1 MGVLLKNTITKRILI
16 VFVTIIMLSNFI
28 MPNYVCAKS
37 PGEKL
42 VSGIFYLVAYVGDVG
57 IKLMQKMMIGTSE
70 IKNGDEYDIKYSP
83 GLIFSNSIIALD
95 VNFIN
100 PNEDKV
106 IRSGNKLNWEKVGD
120 TAISISAL
128 REYYGAELLNKI
140 GMAVEED
147 TGYIQI
153 INNMTEN
160 SEQTINVGNKTIK
173 IKFIRNEETR
183 SVAGEM
189 LTFYKY
195 YGEVYDENNVL
206 TYSTQKFTTFDYLKG
221 DIKKYINNTYNNV
234 ADNDFLHQIKVGEDN
249 YITKN
254 KYAICILDDGTT
266 NNHRYYYSV
275 ASIDEADA
283 GTITS
288 PAKELQK
295 YISKW
300 YIALRTIALVGL
312 LSVLLY
318 IGIRII
324 LSSSS
329 ANDKAKYKN
338 MLKDWVVAI
347 CILFVLHYM
356 MAFMLEM
363 TASLNHIINNNVV
376 ESSSSETPEGSTGE
390 YKTDKLMNAVR
401 KGVGDSYDDAS
412 ALNTASYTIM
422 YLALVILTGIFT
434 VQYLKR
440 VIYMA
445 FLTMIAPM
453 IALTY
458 PLDKIKD
465 NKAQAFSFWVRE
477 YIFNCLIQPVH
488 LLLYTLLVGNVMDFA
503 KDNML
508 YAVVALGFLVPAE
521 KLIKEMFGM
530 KSATPVG
537 TLGAAAGGAV
547 VMSMLNKMKAK
558 PPKEDGKDGG
568 GSGSPKG
575 VRTATRSA
583 NGGGANPSE
592 GNEPEADAGIRAGNV
607 GTTGAGSTGTG
618 ATAPV
623 MASRSGGGGATGAS
637 SENRYTRRIRSRI
650 KSSRQEIYIWSR
662 QLKNIWQKVSKSR
675 RRSCSWISSRNCGI
689 GSRSCRWR
697 FINRSKWCSRKNSR
711 SISIRI

>member
-1 MGVLLKNTITKRILI
+1 MRVLLKNTITKKVMIVLI
-16 VFVTIIMLSNFI
+16 TIVMISNFV

-37 PGEKL
+37 AGEKL
-42 VSGIFYLVAYVGDVG
+42 VSGIFYLIAYVGDVG
-57 IKLMQKMMIGTSE
+57 IKLMQKMMIGTNE
-70 IKNGDEYDIKYSP
+70 IKDGDEYDIKYSP

-95 VNFIN
+95 VNFIK
-100 PNEDKV
+100 PNEGYLVREGGETSREQETLYDETFRDDYDTAAAEAKADAKIEELLKENGYYDSTSTDQKETDTKYQTV
-106 IRSGNKLNWEKVGD
+106 NPQHVYSWNKSDGDHYNVGKITLFDDDADVDSQQRKFIVYMIRSWEV
-120 TAISISAL
+120 
-128 REYYGAELLNKI
+128 
-140 GMAVEED
+140 
-147 TGYIQI
+147 
-153 INNMTEN
+153 
-160 SEQTINVGNKTIK
+160 SEPG
-173 IKFIRNEETR
+173 
-183 SVAGEM
+183 
-189 LTFYKY
+189 
-195 YGEVYDENNVL
+195 
-206 TYSTQKFTTFDYLKG
+206 
-221 DIKKYINNTYNNV
+221 
-234 ADNDFLHQIKVGEDN
+234 
-249 YITKN
+249 
-254 KYAICILDDGTT
+254 
-266 NNHRYYYSV
+266 
-275 ASIDEADA
+275 

-288 PAKELQK
+288 PAKEMQAS
-295 YISKW
+295 ISKW

-338 MLKDWVVAI
+338 MLKDWIVAI
-347 CILFVLHYM
+347 CILFTLHYM

-401 KGVGDSYDDAS
+401 EGVGDSYEDAS

-422 YLALVILTGIFT
+422 YLALVILTGVFT

-465 NKAQAFSFWVRE
+465 SKAQAFSFWLRE

-488 LLLYTLLVGNVMDFA
+488 LLLYTLLISNVGDFA
-503 KDNML
+503 TNNII
-508 YAVVALGFLVPAE
+508 YSVVALGFLVPAE

-558 PPKEDGKDGG
+558 PPKGEDKD
-568 GSGSPKG
+568 GSGSSAPKG
-575 VRTATRSA
+575 VRTATRSSSGNSGT
-583 NGGGANPSE
+583 NGGNGTETGTVAE
-592 GNEPEADAGIRAGNV
+592 NENTAG
-607 GTTGAGSTGTG
+607 GTTGIAPAMAANAVSNN
-618 ATAPV
+618 ATP
-623 MASRSGGGGATGAS
+623 ASGNKRN
-637 SENRYTRRIRSRI
+637 NRWSWSWPKCI
-650 KSSRQEIYIWSR
+650 KKKIH
-662 QLKNIWQKVSKSR
+662 
-675 RRSCSWISSRNCGI
+675 
-689 GSRSCRWR
+689 RWGR
-697 FINRSKWCSRKNSR
+697 
-711 SISIRI
+711 

>member
-1 MGVLLKNTITKRILI
+1 MRVLLKNTITKKVMVVLI
-16 VFVTIIMLSNFI
+16 TIVMLSNFI

-37 PGEKL
+37 AGEKL
-42 VSGIFYLVAYVGDVG
+42 VSGIFYLIAYVGDVG
-57 IKLMQKMMIGTSE
+57 IKLMQKMMIGTNE
-70 IKNGDEYDIKYSP
+70 IKDGDEYDIKYSP

-95 VNFIN
+95 VNFIK
-100 PNEDKV
+100 PNEGYLV
-106 IRSGNKLNWEKVGD
+106 REGGETSTEKETLYDNTFRDDYD
-120 TAISISAL
+120 TAWAESKADEQVEKLL
-128 REYYGAELLNKI
+128 RENGYYDSTSTDKSVDNIAAMGVVRDVYKWK
-140 GMAVEED
+140 
-147 TGYIQI
+147 
-153 INNMTEN
+153 N
-160 SEQTINVGNKTIK
+160 SEGVWYAVVK
-173 IKFIRNEETR
+173 EEQDDYDAHPDSR
-183 SVAGEM
+183 QLKYHVYMNMAKEVAEPG
-189 LTFYKY
+189 
-195 YGEVYDENNVL
+195 
-206 TYSTQKFTTFDYLKG
+206 
-221 DIKKYINNTYNNV
+221 
-234 ADNDFLHQIKVGEDN
+234 
-249 YITKN
+249 
-254 KYAICILDDGTT
+254 
-266 NNHRYYYSV
+266 
-275 ASIDEADA
+275 

-288 PAKELQK
+288 PAKEMQAS
-295 YISKW
+295 ISKW

-338 MLKDWVVAI
+338 MLKDWIVAI
-347 CILFVLHYM
+347 CILFTLHYM

-401 KGVGDSYDDAS
+401 EGVGDSYEDAS

-422 YLALVILTGIFT
+422 YLALVILTGVFT

-465 NKAQAFSFWVRE
+465 SKAQAFSFWLRE

-488 LLLYTLLVGNVMDFA
+488 FLLYTLLISNVGDFA
-503 KDNML
+503 TNNII
-508 YAVVALGFLVPAE
+508 YSVVALGFLVPAE

-558 PPKEDGKDGG
+558 PPKGEDKD
-568 GSGSPKG
+568 GSGSSAPKG
-575 VRTATRSA
+575 VRTATRSSSGNSGT
-583 NGGGANPSE
+583 NGGNGTETGTVAE
-592 GNEPEADAGIRAGNV
+592 NENTAG
-607 GTTGAGSTGTG
+607 GTTGIAPAMAANAVSNN
-618 ATAPV
+618 ATP
-623 MASRSGGGGATGAS
+623 ASGNKRN
-637 SENRYTRRIRSRI
+637 NRWSWSWPKCI
-650 KSSRQEIYIWSR
+650 KKKIH
-662 QLKNIWQKVSKSR
+662 
-675 RRSCSWISSRNCGI
+675 
-689 GSRSCRWR
+689 RWGR
-697 FINRSKWCSRKNSR
+697 
-711 SISIRI
+711 

>member
-1 MGVLLKNTITKRILI
+1 MRVLLKNTITKKVMIVLI
-16 VFVTIIMLSNFI
+16 TIVMISNFV

-37 PGEKL
+37 AGEKL
-42 VSGIFYLVAYVGDVG
+42 VSGIFYLIAYVGDVG
-57 IKLMQKMMIGTSE
+57 IKLMQKMMIGTNE
-70 IKNGDEYDIKYSP
+70 IKDGDEYDIKYSP

-95 VNFIN
+95 VNFIK
-100 PNEDKV
+100 PNEGYLVREGGETSREQETLYDETFRDDYDTAAAEAKADAKIEELLKENGYYDSTSTDQKETDTKYQTV
-106 IRSGNKLNWEKVGD
+106 NPQHVYSWNKSDGDHYNVGKITLFDDDADVDSQQRKFIVYMIRSWEV
-120 TAISISAL
+120 
-128 REYYGAELLNKI
+128 
-140 GMAVEED
+140 
-147 TGYIQI
+147 
-153 INNMTEN
+153 
-160 SEQTINVGNKTIK
+160 SEPG
-173 IKFIRNEETR
+173 
-183 SVAGEM
+183 
-189 LTFYKY
+189 
-195 YGEVYDENNVL
+195 
-206 TYSTQKFTTFDYLKG
+206 
-221 DIKKYINNTYNNV
+221 
-234 ADNDFLHQIKVGEDN
+234 
-249 YITKN
+249 
-254 KYAICILDDGTT
+254 
-266 NNHRYYYSV
+266 
-275 ASIDEADA
+275 

-288 PAKELQK
+288 PAKEMQAR
-295 YISKW
+295 ISKW

-338 MLKDWVVAI
+338 MLKDWIVAI
-347 CILFVLHYM
+347 CILFTLHYM

-401 KGVGDSYDDAS
+401 EGVGDSYEDAS

-422 YLALVILTGIFT
+422 YLALVILTGVFT

-465 NKAQAFSFWVRE
+465 SKAQAFSFWLRE

-488 LLLYTLLVGNVMDFA
+488 FLLYTLLISNVGDFA
-503 KDNML
+503 TNNII
-508 YAVVALGFLVPAE
+508 YSVVALGFLVPAE

-558 PPKEDGKDGG
+558 PPKGEDKD
-568 GSGSPKG
+568 GSGSSAPKG
-575 VRTATRSA
+575 VRTATRSSSGNSGT
-583 NGGGANPSE
+583 NGGNGTETGTVAE
-592 GNEPEADAGIRAGNV
+592 NENTAG
-607 GTTGAGSTGTG
+607 GTTGIAPAMAANAVSNN
-618 ATAPV
+618 ATP
-623 MASRSGGGGATGAS
+623 ASGNKRN
-637 SENRYTRRIRSRI
+637 NRWSWSWPKCI
-650 KSSRQEIYIWSR
+650 KKKIH
-662 QLKNIWQKVSKSR
+662 
-675 RRSCSWISSRNCGI
+675 
-689 GSRSCRWR
+689 RWGR
-697 FINRSKWCSRKNSR
+697 
-711 SISIRI
+711 

>member
-1 MGVLLKNTITKRILI
+1 MRVLLKNTITKKVMIVLI
-16 VFVTIIMLSNFI
+16 TIVMISNFV

-37 PGEKL
+37 AGEKL
-42 VSGIFYLVAYVGDVG
+42 VSGIFYLIAYVGDVG
-57 IKLMQKMMIGTSE
+57 IKLMQKMMIGTNE
-70 IKNGDEYDIKYSP
+70 IKDGDEYDIKYSP

-95 VNFIN
+95 VNFIK
-100 PNEDKV
+100 PNEGYLVREGGETSREQETLYDETFRDDYDTATAEAKADAKIEELLKENGYYDSTSTDQKETDTKYQTV
-106 IRSGNKLNWEKVGD
+106 NPQHVYSWNKSDGDHYNVGKITLFDDDADVDSQQRKFIVYMIRSWEV
-120 TAISISAL
+120 
-128 REYYGAELLNKI
+128 
-140 GMAVEED
+140 
-147 TGYIQI
+147 
-153 INNMTEN
+153 
-160 SEQTINVGNKTIK
+160 SEPG
-173 IKFIRNEETR
+173 
-183 SVAGEM
+183 
-189 LTFYKY
+189 
-195 YGEVYDENNVL
+195 
-206 TYSTQKFTTFDYLKG
+206 
-221 DIKKYINNTYNNV
+221 
-234 ADNDFLHQIKVGEDN
+234 
-249 YITKN
+249 
-254 KYAICILDDGTT
+254 
-266 NNHRYYYSV
+266 
-275 ASIDEADA
+275 

-288 PAKELQK
+288 PAKEMQAS
-295 YISKW
+295 ISKW

-338 MLKDWVVAI
+338 MLKDWIVAI
-347 CILFVLHYM
+347 CILFTLHYM

-401 KGVGDSYDDAS
+401 EGVGDSYEDAS

-422 YLALVILTGIFT
+422 YLALVILTGVFT

-465 NKAQAFSFWVRE
+465 SKAQAFSFWLRE

-488 LLLYTLLVGNVMDFA
+488 FLLYTLLISNVGDFA
-503 KDNML
+503 TNNII
-508 YAVVALGFLVPAE
+508 YSVVALGFLVPAE

-558 PPKEDGKDGG
+558 PPKGEDKD
-568 GSGSPKG
+568 GSGSSAPKG
-575 VRTATRSA
+575 VRTATRSSSGNSGT
-583 NGGGANPSE
+583 NGGNGTETGTVAE
-592 GNEPEADAGIRAGNV
+592 NENTAG
-607 GTTGAGSTGTG
+607 GTTGIAPAMAANAVSNN
-618 ATAPV
+618 ATP
-623 MASRSGGGGATGAS
+623 ASGNKRN
-637 SENRYTRRIRSRI
+637 NRWSWSWPKCI
-650 KSSRQEIYIWSR
+650 KKKIH
-662 QLKNIWQKVSKSR
+662 
-675 RRSCSWISSRNCGI
+675 
-689 GSRSCRWR
+689 RWGR
-697 FINRSKWCSRKNSR
+697 
-711 SISIRI
+711 

>member
-1 MGVLLKNTITKRILI
+1 
-16 VFVTIIMLSNFI
+16 

-37 PGEKL
+37 AGEKL
-42 VSGIFYLVAYVGDVG
+42 VSGIFYLIAYVGDVG
-57 IKLMQKMMIGTSE
+57 IKLMQKMMIGTNE
-70 IKNGDEYDIKYSP
+70 IKDGDEYDIKYSP

-95 VNFIN
+95 VNFIK
-100 PNEDKV
+100 PNEGYLVREGGETSREQETLYDETFRDDYDTAAAEAKADAKIEELLKENGYYDSTSTDQKETDTKYQTV
-106 IRSGNKLNWEKVGD
+106 NPQHVYSWNKSDGDHYNVGKITLFDDDADVDSQQRKFIVYMIRSWEV
-120 TAISISAL
+120 
-128 REYYGAELLNKI
+128 
-140 GMAVEED
+140 
-147 TGYIQI
+147 
-153 INNMTEN
+153 
-160 SEQTINVGNKTIK
+160 SEPG
-173 IKFIRNEETR
+173 
-183 SVAGEM
+183 
-189 LTFYKY
+189 
-195 YGEVYDENNVL
+195 
-206 TYSTQKFTTFDYLKG
+206 
-221 DIKKYINNTYNNV
+221 
-234 ADNDFLHQIKVGEDN
+234 
-249 YITKN
+249 
-254 KYAICILDDGTT
+254 
-266 NNHRYYYSV
+266 
-275 ASIDEADA
+275 

-288 PAKELQK
+288 PAKEMQAS
-295 YISKW
+295 ISKW

-338 MLKDWVVAI
+338 MLKDWIVAI
-347 CILFVLHYM
+347 CILFTLHYM

-401 KGVGDSYDDAS
+401 EGVGDSYEDAS

-422 YLALVILTGIFT
+422 YLALVILTGVFT

-465 NKAQAFSFWVRE
+465 SKAQAFSFWLRE

-488 LLLYTLLVGNVMDFA
+488 FLLYTLLISNVGDFA
-503 KDNML
+503 TNNII
-508 YAVVALGFLVPAE
+508 YSVVALGFLVPAE

-558 PPKEDGKDGG
+558 PPKGEDKD
-568 GSGSPKG
+568 GSGSSAPKG
-575 VRTATRSA
+575 VRTATRSSSGNSGT
-583 NGGGANPSE
+583 NGGNGTETGTVAE
-592 GNEPEADAGIRAGNV
+592 NENTAG
-607 GTTGAGSTGTG
+607 GTTGIAPAMAANAVSNN
-618 ATAPV
+618 ATP
-623 MASRSGGGGATGAS
+623 ASGNKRN
-637 SENRYTRRIRSRI
+637 NRWSWSWPKCI
-650 KSSRQEIYIWSR
+650 KKKIH
-662 QLKNIWQKVSKSR
+662 
-675 RRSCSWISSRNCGI
+675 
-689 GSRSCRWR
+689 RWGR
-697 FINRSKWCSRKNSR
+697 
-711 SISIRI
+711 

>member
-1 MGVLLKNTITKRILI
+1 MRILLKNTITKKVMIVLI
-16 VFVTIIMLSNFI
+16 TIVMISNFV

-37 PGEKL
+37 AGEKL
-42 VSGIFYLVAYVGDVG
+42 VSGIFYLIAYVGDVG
-57 IKLMQKMMIGTSE
+57 IKLMQKMMIGTNE
-70 IKNGDEYDIKYSP
+70 IKDGDEYDIKYSP

-95 VNFIN
+95 VNFIK
-100 PNEDKV
+100 PNEGYLVREGGETSREQETLYDETFRDDYDTAAAEAKADAKIEELLKENGYYDSTSTDQKETDTKYQTV
-106 IRSGNKLNWEKVGD
+106 NPQHVYSWNKSDGDHYNVGKITLFDDDADVDSQQRKFIVYMIRSWEV
-120 TAISISAL
+120 
-128 REYYGAELLNKI
+128 
-140 GMAVEED
+140 
-147 TGYIQI
+147 
-153 INNMTEN
+153 
-160 SEQTINVGNKTIK
+160 SEPG
-173 IKFIRNEETR
+173 
-183 SVAGEM
+183 
-189 LTFYKY
+189 
-195 YGEVYDENNVL
+195 
-206 TYSTQKFTTFDYLKG
+206 
-221 DIKKYINNTYNNV
+221 
-234 ADNDFLHQIKVGEDN
+234 
-249 YITKN
+249 
-254 KYAICILDDGTT
+254 
-266 NNHRYYYSV
+266 
-275 ASIDEADA
+275 

-288 PAKELQK
+288 PAKEMQAS
-295 YISKW
+295 ISKW

-338 MLKDWVVAI
+338 MLKDWIVAI
-347 CILFVLHYM
+347 CILFTLHYM

-401 KGVGDSYDDAS
+401 EGVGDSYEDAS

-422 YLALVILTGIFT
+422 YLALVILTGVFT

-465 NKAQAFSFWVRE
+465 SKAQAFSFWLRE

-488 LLLYTLLVGNVMDFA
+488 FLLYTLLISNVGDFA
-503 KDNML
+503 TNNII
-508 YAVVALGFLVPAE
+508 YSVVALGFLVPAE

-558 PPKEDGKDGG
+558 PPKGEDKD
-568 GSGSPKG
+568 GSGSSAPKG
-575 VRTATRSA
+575 VRTATRSSSGNSGT
-583 NGGGANPSE
+583 NGGNGTETGTVAE
-592 GNEPEADAGIRAGNV
+592 NENTAG
-607 GTTGAGSTGTG
+607 GTTGIAPAMAANAVSNN
-618 ATAPV
+618 ATP
-623 MASRSGGGGATGAS
+623 ASGNKRN
-637 SENRYTRRIRSRI
+637 NRWSWSWPKCI
-650 KSSRQEIYIWSR
+650 KKKIH
-662 QLKNIWQKVSKSR
+662 
-675 RRSCSWISSRNCGI
+675 
-689 GSRSCRWR
+689 RWGR
-697 FINRSKWCSRKNSR
+697 
-711 SISIRI
+711 

>member
-1 MGVLLKNTITKRILI
+1 MRVLLKNTITKKVMIVLI
-16 VFVTIIMLSNFI
+16 TIVMISNFV

-37 PGEKL
+37 AGEKL
-42 VSGIFYLVAYVGDVG
+42 VSGIFYLIAYVGDVG
-57 IKLMQKMMIGTSE
+57 IKLMQKMMIGTNE
-70 IKNGDEYDIKYSP
+70 IKDGDEYDIKYSP

-95 VNFIN
+95 VNFIK
-100 PNEDKV
+100 PNEGYLVREGGETSREQETLYDETFRDDYDTAAAEAKADAKIEELLKENGYYDSTSTDQKETDTKYQTV
-106 IRSGNKLNWEKVGD
+106 NPQHVYSWNKSDGDHYNVGKITLFDDDADVDSQQRKFIVYMIRSWEV
-120 TAISISAL
+120 
-128 REYYGAELLNKI
+128 
-140 GMAVEED
+140 
-147 TGYIQI
+147 
-153 INNMTEN
+153 
-160 SEQTINVGNKTIK
+160 SEPG
-173 IKFIRNEETR
+173 
-183 SVAGEM
+183 
-189 LTFYKY
+189 
-195 YGEVYDENNVL
+195 
-206 TYSTQKFTTFDYLKG
+206 
-221 DIKKYINNTYNNV
+221 
-234 ADNDFLHQIKVGEDN
+234 
-249 YITKN
+249 
-254 KYAICILDDGTT
+254 
-266 NNHRYYYSV
+266 
-275 ASIDEADA
+275 

-288 PAKELQK
+288 PAKEMQAS
-295 YISKW
+295 ISKW

-338 MLKDWVVAI
+338 MLKDWIVAI
-347 CILFVLHYM
+347 CILFTLHYM

-401 KGVGDSYDDAS
+401 EGVGDSYEDAS

-422 YLALVILTGIFT
+422 YLALVILTGVFT

-465 NKAQAFSFWVRE
+465 SKAQAFSFWLRE

-488 LLLYTLLVGNVMDFA
+488 FLLYTLLISNVGDFA
-503 KDNML
+503 TNNII
-508 YAVVALGFLVPAE
+508 YSVVALGFLVPAE

-558 PPKEDGKDGG
+558 PPKGEDKD
-568 GSGSPKG
+568 GSGSSAPKG
-575 VRTATRSA
+575 VRTATRSSSGNSGT
-583 NGGGANPSE
+583 NGGNGTETGTVAE
-592 GNEPEADAGIRAGNV
+592 NENTAG
-607 GTTGAGSTGTG
+607 GTTGIAPAMAANAVSNN
-618 ATAPV
+618 ATP
-623 MASRSGGGGATGAS
+623 ASGNKRN
-637 SENRYTRRIRSRI
+637 NRWSWPKCI
-650 KSSRQEIYIWSR
+650 KKKIH
-662 QLKNIWQKVSKSR
+662 
-675 RRSCSWISSRNCGI
+675 
-689 GSRSCRWR
+689 RWGR
-697 FINRSKWCSRKNSR
+697 
-711 SISIRI
+711 

>member
-1 MGVLLKNTITKRILI
+1 MRVLLKNTITKKVMIVLI
-16 VFVTIIMLSNFI
+16 TIVMISNFV

-37 PGEKL
+37 AGEKL
-42 VSGIFYLVAYVGDVG
+42 VSGIFYLIAYVGDVG
-57 IKLMQKMMIGTSE
+57 IKLMQKMMIGTNE
-70 IKNGDEYDIKYSP
+70 IKDGDEYDIKYSP

-95 VNFIN
+95 VNFIK
-100 PNEDKV
+100 PNEGYLVREGGETSREQETLYDETFRDDYDTAAAEAKADAKIEELLKENGYYDSTSTDQKETDTKYQTV
-106 IRSGNKLNWEKVGD
+106 NPQHVYSWNKSDGDHYNVGKITLFDDDADVDSQQRKFIVYMIRSWEV
-120 TAISISAL
+120 
-128 REYYGAELLNKI
+128 
-140 GMAVEED
+140 
-147 TGYIQI
+147 
-153 INNMTEN
+153 
-160 SEQTINVGNKTIK
+160 SEPG
-173 IKFIRNEETR
+173 
-183 SVAGEM
+183 
-189 LTFYKY
+189 
-195 YGEVYDENNVL
+195 
-206 TYSTQKFTTFDYLKG
+206 
-221 DIKKYINNTYNNV
+221 
-234 ADNDFLHQIKVGEDN
+234 
-249 YITKN
+249 
-254 KYAICILDDGTT
+254 
-266 NNHRYYYSV
+266 
-275 ASIDEADA
+275 

-288 PAKELQK
+288 PAKEMQAS
-295 YISKW
+295 ISKW

-338 MLKDWVVAI
+338 MLKDWIVAI
-347 CILFVLHYM
+347 CILFTLHYM

-401 KGVGDSYDDAS
+401 EGVGDSYEDAS

-422 YLALVILTGIFT
+422 YLALVILTGVFT

-465 NKAQAFSFWVRE
+465 SKAQAFSFWLRE

-488 LLLYTLLVGNVMDFA
+488 FLLYTLLISNVGDFA
-503 KDNML
+503 TNNII
-508 YAVVALGFLVPAE
+508 YSVVALGFLVPAE

-558 PPKEDGKDGG
+558 PPKGEDKD
-568 GSGSPKG
+568 GSGSSAPKG
-575 VRTATRSA
+575 VRTATRSSSGNSGT
-583 NGGGANPSE
+583 NGGNGTETGTVAE
-592 GNEPEADAGIRAGNV
+592 NENTAG
-607 GTTGAGSTGTG
+607 GTTGIAPAMAANAVSNN
-618 ATAPV
+618 ATP
-623 MASRSGGGGATGAS
+623 ASGNKRN
-637 SENRYTRRIRSRI
+637 NRWSWSWPKCI
-650 KSSRQEIYIWSR
+650 KKKIH
-662 QLKNIWQKVSKSR
+662 
-675 RRSCSWISSRNCGI
+675 
-689 GSRSCRWR
+689 RWGR
-697 FINRSKWCSRKNSR
+697 
-711 SISIRI
+711 